1 MHIRWL
7 ILFYSALCGL
17 NFKLAYLVKPPFPLS
32 SQFWYNILEN
42 SLRIS
47 RCALHFLRI
56 ATLIRGKPIVVWGR
70 VRAISHVRT
79 ISLTRM
85 HRQIFI
91 RMNIELCR
99 FHPNSNVLKNER
111 ICCTFTSMILA
122 LASLA
127 HFSSTLFIPLSPQSH
142 SVYFS
147 SSLPFRLL
155 LDIASIYRHSFV
167 QLGLWWTA
175 HQIS

>member
-1 MHIRWL
+1 M
-7 ILFYSALCGL
+7 
-17 NFKLAYLVKPPFPLS
+17 
-32 SQFWYNILEN
+32 
-42 SLRIS
+42 
-47 RCALHFLRI
+47 
-56 ATLIRGKPIVVWGR
+56 
-70 VRAISHVRT
+70 RAISHVRT

-111 ICCTFTSMILA
+111 ICCTYTSMILA

-167 QLGLWWTA
+167 QLGLDGPHIKSHRWTRK
-175 HQIS
+175 HRNHISKAGHETPDQTLNRDS